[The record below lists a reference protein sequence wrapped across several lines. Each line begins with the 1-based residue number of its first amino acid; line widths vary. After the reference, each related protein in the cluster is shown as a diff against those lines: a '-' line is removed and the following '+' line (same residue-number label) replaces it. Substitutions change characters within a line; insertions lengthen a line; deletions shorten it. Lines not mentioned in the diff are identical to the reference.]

1 MIKFENV
8 YKEYSNGVMALSNI
22 NLEIPK
28 GDFVFLVGSSGAG
41 KSTMI
46 KLLIREEKVS
56 RGKIEVNETNITKI
70 PKYMIPRL
78 RRNISVV
85 FQDFRLL
92 EKKTVFENVAYALEI
107 LGMSRKDIK
116 KDVLYALDLVN
127 LTDRQNSY
135 PSQLSGGESQ
145 RVSIARAIVNKAPIL
160 VCDEPTGNLD
170 EATAWEIMKALL
182 KINEQGTTII
192 MATHAVNIV
201 DKLQKH
207 VVSLEKG
214 SIVKDIDKGCYY
226 EDI

>member
-28 GDFVFLVGSSGAG
+28 GDFLFLVGSSGAG

-46 KLLIREEKVS
+46 KLLIKEEKVS
-56 RGKIEVNETNITKI
+56 RGKIEVNGTNITKI

-116 KDVLYALDLVN
+116 ENVEYALDLVN
-127 LTDRQNSY
+127 LTDRQNFY

-170 EATAWEIMKALL
+170 EATAWEIMNALL

-214 SIVKDIDKGCYY
+214 SIVKDIDKGFYY
-226 EDI
+226 EDN